1 MDVDS
6 TGLGVAATTKTQPL
20 CKFERKGQL
29 TDEQRQA
36 LRILEACFF
45 CQNTGHISRDCPKK
59 PQRQGGQDR
68 RALPVKPPVR
78 PLPPTK
84 NRSTKVEGEKIILTC
99 ENFCEEIMKLDKD
112 DCASVVGDLLE
123 QGF

>member
-1 MDVDS
+1 MDVNS
-6 TGLGVAATTKTQPL
+6 TGLGVAAIPKTQPHN
-20 CKFERKGQL
+20 FEKKGQL

-36 LRILEACFF
+36 LRVLGACFF
-45 CQNTGHISRDCPKK
+45 CQEAGHISRNCPKK

-78 PLPPTK
+78 LLRPTK
-84 NRSTKVEGEKIILTC
+84 NRSAEVEGEKIILTC
-99 ENFCEEIMKLDKD
+99 ENFREEIMKLDED
-112 DCASVVGDLLE
+112 DRASVIGDLLE